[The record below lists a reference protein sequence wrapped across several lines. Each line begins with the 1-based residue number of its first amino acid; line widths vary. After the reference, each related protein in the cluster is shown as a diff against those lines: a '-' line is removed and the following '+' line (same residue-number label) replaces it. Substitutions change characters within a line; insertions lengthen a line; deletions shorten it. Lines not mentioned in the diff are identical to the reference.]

1 MGSGE
6 EGWKELTQ
14 VQGQIPPFPWQSNHR
29 LRRRLRKP
37 GCSFR
42 PEEEWG
48 VGKQAAP
55 CSGGSVI
62 GSQRT
67 TANDDKTTY
76 TWLQHTVSGSLSLS
90 RAQEHPEPSKKRAHR
105 WNEFSC
111 LRVSMLFPPHLTY
124 RFSSLFSSYLCSSLE
139 GGQSRGKERVG
150 PACVSL
156 QCVKSLGSGSAV
168 SNKSAT
174 EVRSL
179 SFFLPLPSRSI
190 CSGFQ
195 LSKMF
200 ILHLHMYHRD

>member
-1 MGSGE
+1 MKRTDPSTGSD
-6 EGWKELTQ
+6 
-14 VQGQIPPFPWQSNHR
+14 S
-29 LRRRLRKP
+29 
-37 GCSFR
+37 
-42 PEEEWG
+42 
-48 VGKQAAP
+48 
-55 CSGGSVI
+55 
-62 GSQRT
+62 
-67 TANDDKTTY
+67 
-76 TWLQHTVSGSLSLS
+76 SLSLARQS
-90 RAQEHPEPSKKRAHR
+90 QTSQKTQEAGLLFQARGGMRCGETGSPMQWWISHWFPENHSQWRQDYTHMAAAHSQ
-105 WNEFSC
+105 WLSLSLPGPGASWTKQKEGISVNEFTC

-139 GGQSRGKERVG
+139 GGQSRGKEKVG

-195 LSKMF
+195 LSKMS